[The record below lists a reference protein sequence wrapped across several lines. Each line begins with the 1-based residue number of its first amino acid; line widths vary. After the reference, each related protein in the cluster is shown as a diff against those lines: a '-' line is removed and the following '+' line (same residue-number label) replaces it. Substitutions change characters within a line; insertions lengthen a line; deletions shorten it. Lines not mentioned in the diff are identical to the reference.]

1 MKLKDKEDTI
11 NKSVLL
17 NWLYSADTEVS
28 IEQLGQWISAKTNG
42 AYAIIKKEHGQG
54 FIEHSKLK

>member
-1 MKLKDKEDTI
+1 MKPEDKEDTI

-17 NWLYSADTEVS
+17 NWLYSAGNEVS

-42 AYAIIKKEHGQG
+42 TYTIVKKEHRQG
-54 FIEHSKLK
+54 SIEHSKLK